1 MKENTV
7 IVFKNGN
14 CIKTFPSSEYVR
26 GRRAKHL
33 PVCDFDDWLMQ
44 KEIEAVIQPFCVE
57 KDSKED
63 VSFAK
68 QQSLYLSGISD

>member
-14 CIKTFPSSEYVR
+14 YIKTLPSSEYVR

-33 PVCDFDDWLMQ
+33 PVCDVDDWLMP
-44 KEIEAVIQPFCVE
+44 KEIEEVIQPFRVE
-57 KDSKED
+57 KDSEED
-63 VSFAK
+63 VNATK
-68 QQSLYLSGISD
+68 